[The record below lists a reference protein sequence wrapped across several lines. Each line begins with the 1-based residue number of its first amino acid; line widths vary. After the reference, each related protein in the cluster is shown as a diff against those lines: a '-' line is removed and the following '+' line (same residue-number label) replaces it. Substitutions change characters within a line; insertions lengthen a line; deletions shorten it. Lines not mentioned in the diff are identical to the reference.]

1 MSEIFAPLMPEYTI
15 DLPKAPIALA
25 AWVLLFGIIVF
36 FIFRMSEKGTKIRRE
51 SLIWMA
57 ILSVLVLAFTPFIGI
72 PLEIDGG
79 DVLNPG
85 KTFHIMFFA
94 AVPWLA
100 AGGIIG
106 FIPASLL
113 AGVSGL
119 LYAYLET
126 HHIFTPL
133 IFISFALI
141 FTWGVRQNYR
151 TAFYRYLRIPVF
163 SALLALVMTT
173 PLIFLTQI
181 LISSGEYP
189 LRIAVVL
196 ARMPA
201 LLISYGG
208 MLFSGSLVCVILRAL
223 FPNKWANSA
232 MLMPSPS
239 ERSVK
244 SRFLLTTLPIMLGI
258 LILFIG
264 VLWHVNVNSLRSDLV
279 SRLVNASEVGAG
291 AWTSFVDTGFLAL
304 DEIGNAVQSSG
315 EADPG
320 FQQLLSKK
328 IEEESFFDRLIILS
342 PDGEIISVYP
352 GSGDVEPIDIPEA
365 VFADSDDSVKVVVRS
380 GRQDAEL
387 NFFEFLPQASDG
399 MARVLLGQTNI
410 EQSAYAS
417 AFLTAFDSLN
427 KFDADGQILTRN
439 GEILFALDPDS
450 QYGDL
455 PGAAFTTPTFYE
467 TVSPDGQPLMN
478 YYAPIEGTAWAVFTQ
493 IPASVLY
500 QAAWQQSLP
509 VLLIG
514 IGVLIVLLITTLFTW
529 TPVLKDIRLISDEM
543 EKLSDG
549 RFEIQFSEPK
559 SKGEVSQL
567 FERFYLMTGTLGNRM
582 KKHEDLLTLNEKM
595 SFQNNLHDSLQAI
608 MQSALSRGISS
619 VRLILNDG
627 VADSKGRFYA
637 GSQSDS
643 YGHLDKEVAAIV
655 RSQGELVLRDSQ
667 IGKRLTYN
675 KNLSYPSAIIGLPMT
690 WQGDDHGVFWVGYH
704 KKKSFTAEDIDF
716 FHSLSSKSAAIIAKG
731 ISFDKAV
738 TLKTHLEAI
747 LDNLTDGILL
757 LNGANVVVYHNHA
770 ARLMLGLEHITLVD
784 VPITSLVSDRL
795 LSEAILTGENWG
807 NEPQEFRLVDNTVCK
822 LEISTVDLAGQQQGK
837 VVILKDIRSAKKR
850 EMLGSEFVTTA
861 SHELRSPLT
870 LIHGYAKLL
879 RLTGNLNEQQDAYI
893 NNIINGVEE
902 LKTLVLN
909 LLDLGRLE
917 SGNTLEIKRISA
929 QGIAKNV
936 VESMQPFARQK
947 NIHLEHELPDVP
959 IEFEGDEAFLA
970 QALKNLLENA
980 IKFTKMGGDV
990 VLSLRKKEDRVV
1002 FAVKDTGIG
1011 IAPLDQRHLFEKFKR
1026 PSVNLGQE
1034 SKGSGL
1040 GLAIV
1045 KSITERH
1052 GGKVWFESQLARG
1065 SIFYLEIPIKYN
1077 SGANL

>member
-1 MSEIFAPLMPEYTI
+1 MSDIFAPLMPEYTI
-15 DLPKAPIALA
+15 DLPKDPIALA
-25 AWVLLFGIIVF
+25 AWVILFGLIVF
-36 FIFRMSEKGTKIRRE
+36 FIIRLREKGAKIRRE

-57 ILSVLVLAFTPFIGI
+57 ILSVLVLVFTPFIGI
-72 PLEIDGG
+72 PLEINSGN
-79 DVLNPG
+79 VFNQG

-106 FIPASLL
+106 FIPASLI

-133 IFISFALI
+133 IFISFAL
-141 FTWGVRQNYR
+141 FYTWGVRQNYR
-151 TAFYRYLRIPVF
+151 TAFYRYLRIPII
-163 SALLALVMTT
+163 SAFLALIMTT

-181 LISSGEYP
+181 FISSGDYP
-189 LRIAVVL
+189 FRIAIVL

-201 LLISYGG
+201 ILISYGG
-208 MLFSGSLVCVILRAL
+208 MLFSGSLICIILRAL
-223 FPNKWANSA
+223 FPNKWVSPAA
-232 MLMPSPS
+232 LMPSPS
-239 ERSVK
+239 EKSVK
-244 SRFLLTTLPIMLGI
+244 SRFLLITVPIMLGI
-258 LILFIG
+258 LVLFVG
-264 VLWHVNVNSLRSDLV
+264 AVWHVNVNSSRSDLV
-279 SRLVNASEVGAG
+279 GKLVNVSEVGAD
-291 AWTSFVDTGFLAL
+291 AWTTFVDTGFLTL
-304 DEIGNAVQSSG
+304 DEIGNAVQSTG
-315 EADPG
+315 GAGPD

-342 PDGEIISVYP
+342 PDGEIISAYP
-352 GSGDVEPIDIPEA
+352 GSGDVEPIEIPDA
-365 VFADSDDSVKVVVRS
+365 VFTDSDDFVKVAARS
-380 GRQDAEL
+380 GRLDAEL

-399 MARVLLGQTNI
+399 MVRVLLGQTNI
-410 EQSAYAS
+410 NQNPYARAFLS
-417 AFLTAFDSLN
+417 AFTSLK
-427 KFDADGQILTRN
+427 KFDADGQILTRS
-439 GEILFALDPDS
+439 GEILFELDPDS
-450 QYGDL
+450 LYGDL
-455 PGAAFTTPTFYE
+455 PEESFATPTFYE
-467 TVSPDGQPLMN
+467 TGSPEGEPLMK

-493 IPASVLY
+493 IPASVIY

-509 VLLIG
+509 VLLTGIG
-514 IGVLIVLLITTLFTW
+514 ILLVLLFAALYTW
-529 TPVLKDIRLISDEM
+529 TPVLKDIRLISEEM

-549 RFEIQFSEPK
+549 RFEIQFTEPK
-559 SKGEVSQL
+559 SKGEVTQL

-619 VRLILNDG
+619 VRLLLNDG
-627 VADSKGRFYA
+627 VAVGKEGFYA
-637 GSQSDS
+637 GSQTDTYS
-643 YGHLDKEVAAIV
+643 HLDKEVAAIV

-667 IGKRLTYN
+667 IGKRLTFN
-675 KNLSYPSAIIGLPMT
+675 KSLSYPLAIIGLPMS
-690 WQGDDHGVFWVGYH
+690 WQGDDQGVFWVAYH

-716 FHSLSSKSAAIIAKG
+716 FHSLSSKAAAIIAKG
-731 ISFDKAV
+731 ISFDNAV

-757 LNGANVVVYHNHA
+757 LNGENQVVYHNHA
-770 ARLMLGLEHITLVD
+770 ARLMLDLEHITLLNA
-784 VPITSLVSDRL
+784 PITSLISDRL
-795 LSEAILTGENWG
+795 LSEAIMAGENRG
-807 NEPQEFRLVDNTVCK
+807 NDAREFRLADNGVYK
-822 LEISTVDLAGQQQGK
+822 LEISSVDLAGQQQGK
-837 VVILKDIRSAKKR
+837 VVIFKDIRSAKKR
-850 EMLGSEFVTTA
+850 EKLGSEFVTTA

-902 LKTLVLN
+902 LKTLVIN
-909 LLDLGRLE
+909 LLDIGRLE
-917 SGNTLEIKRISA
+917 SGKTLEIKRISA
-929 QGIAKNV
+929 QGMAKNV

-947 NIHLEHELPDVP
+947 NIHLEHVLPDFPVE
-959 IEFEGDEAFLA
+959 IEGDEAFLA

-990 VLSLRKKEDRVV
+990 SLSVRKKEDTVV

-1045 KSITERH
+1045 KSIAERH

-1065 SIFYLEIPIKYN
+1065 SIFYLEIPIKYD
-1077 SGANL
+1077 SRAGL